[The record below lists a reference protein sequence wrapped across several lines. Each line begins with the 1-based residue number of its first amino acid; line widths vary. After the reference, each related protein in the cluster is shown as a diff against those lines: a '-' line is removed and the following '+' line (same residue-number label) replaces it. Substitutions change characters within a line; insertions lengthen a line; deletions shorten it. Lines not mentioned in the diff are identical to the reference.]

1 MLHDKTP
8 PAWGQ
13 DPPQLIARTLAR
25 QIISYSPVLGGMVML
40 VSVLEKHYPSP
51 VVLRRL
57 YYLLHGANLFQG
69 YRAGLREFE
78 PIGVQK

>member
-1 MLHDKTP
+1 MRK
-8 PAWGQ
+8 
-13 DPPQLIARTLAR
+13 LAR
-25 QIISYSPVLGGMVML
+25 RFVSSPPVFGIMEKL
-40 VSVLEKHYPSP
+40 VGILEQYYPSP

-78 PIGVQK
+78 LAETQE